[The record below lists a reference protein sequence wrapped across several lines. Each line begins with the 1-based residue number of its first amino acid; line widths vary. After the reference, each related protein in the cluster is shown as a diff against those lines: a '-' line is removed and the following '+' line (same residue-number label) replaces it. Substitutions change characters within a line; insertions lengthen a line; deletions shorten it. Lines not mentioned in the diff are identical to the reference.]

1 MPHLGGVRVIRPVLL
16 VLSAAVAAARFIR
29 RRPPDP
35 TPSTLN
41 ISGVWDVVTTLSS
54 GTGNGPC
61 FGLFFIGQ
69 QSTSV
74 ANIQHNGTN
83 VTATVSDASGF
94 QYSYTGTL
102 NGSQFFVSLTA
113 SNLAFT
119 RTQCTNGLGYDLR
132 LATHTLTGTA
142 TSSVITGTGAQTTNV
157 FQIPVP
163 PIVQTGQFLDSSM
176 SLQST
181 IRLTKR

>member
-16 VLSAAVAAARFIR
+16 VLSAAVATACSGGGS
-29 RRPPDP
+29 PSSP

-41 ISGVWDVVTTLSS
+41 ISGVWDVVTTLTS

-61 FGLFFIGQ
+61 LGLFFIGQ

-83 VTATVSDASGF
+83 VTATVSDANGF
-94 QYSYTGTL
+94 QYAYTGTL

-119 RTQCTNGLGYDLR
+119 RTPCTNGLGYDLR

-157 FQIPVP
+157 YQIPPP
-163 PIVQTGQFLDSSM
+163 PIVQAGQFPDSSI

-181 IRLTKR
+181 VRLTKR